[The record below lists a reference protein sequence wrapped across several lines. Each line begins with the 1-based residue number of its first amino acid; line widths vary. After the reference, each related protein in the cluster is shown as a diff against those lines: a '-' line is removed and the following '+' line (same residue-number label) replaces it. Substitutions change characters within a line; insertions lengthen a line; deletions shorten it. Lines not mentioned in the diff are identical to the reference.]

1 MIQTPTKSFTS
12 PVPNPTQFNTT
23 LPSSS
28 LPSFVTGPT
37 QSNIAHLPPA
47 SSLKAGT
54 VAGIVATGATVSI
67 LLLILIWFLWKRR
80 KDKRAMR
87 TKKLPLADVNSGTKM
102 MAFGYEMDN
111 QGEYHEMN
119 AGSRPSQL

>member
-1 MIQTPTKSFTS
+1 
-12 PVPNPTQFNTT
+12 
-23 LPSSS
+23 
-28 LPSFVTGPT
+28 
-37 QSNIAHLPPA
+37 
-47 SSLKAGT
+47 
-54 VAGIVATGATVSI
+54 
-67 LLLILIWFLWKRR
+67 
-80 KDKRAMR
+80 MR